1 MLRRLSFAACL
12 TVLALLS
19 ALRADAQL
27 PKPKED
33 VTKLTK
39 PTISYKSYDG
49 YEFRLMDLDGTND
62 RLWLGDGKARFSG
75 SLEWSPDGKRASLIM
90 FEDDGS
96 HTPYVIDLRTGDV
109 QNLRNAL
116 PNPKGKFSTPPT
128 WSPDGKARFS
138 GSLEWSPDGK
148 RASLIMFEDDGSHTP
163 YVIDLRTG
171 DVQNL
176 RNALPN
182 PKGKFSTPPTWSP
195 DGKWIAICDTWY
207 VTNVIVHGTL
217 YKVNVYNGKVVQL
230 TNTFWLDPVFP
241 SWSSDGKK
249 IAFCGYKEP
258 KVEGV
263 RSNMEIYTVNTDGSN
278 LVNITDHPEWDHLPV
293 WSPDGKK
300 IVFRSFRDNQ
310 DLEVAQ
316 SVGRVEL
323 YTINPDGSDLERLT
337 FNTGWDGVP
346 SWSPDSQWFV
356 HRAGP
361 IGPGPDDQ
369 KPEGIYLMRV
379 AAKESVLIKEMK
391 VRDPTWVL
399 AGESRFLSVDPAG
412 KKSAMGTDE
421 SGERR

>member
-1 MLRRLSFAACL
+1 MRRMSFIACASA
-12 TVLALLS
+12 ALLL
-19 ALRADAQL
+19 AGLLQAPAVQRL
-27 PKPKED
+27 PRPKED

-96 HTPYVIDLRTGDV
+96 HTPYVIDLRTGNAH
-109 QNLRNAL
+109 NLRDAL
-116 PNPKGKFSTPPT
+116 PAPKGKFT
-128 WSPDGKARFS
+128 
-138 GSLEWSPDGK
+138 
-148 RASLIMFEDDGSHTP
+148 
-163 YVIDLRTG
+163 
-171 DVQNL
+171 
-176 RNALPN
+176 
-182 PKGKFSTPPTWSP
+182 TPPTWSP
-195 DGKWIAICDTWY
+195 DGKWIAISDIWK
-207 VTNVIVHGTL
+207 VANVITHGTL
-217 YKVNVYNGKVVQL
+217 YKVNVHNGKVVQL
-230 TNTFWLDPVFP
+230 TNSPWLYPLFP

-263 RSNMEIYTVNTDGSN
+263 RSNSEIYVVNSDGSN
-278 LVNITDHPEWDHLPV
+278 LVNITDHPEWDDLPV

-310 DLEVAQ
+310 DLEVAR
-316 SVGRVEL
+316 SVGRAEL

-337 FNTGWDGVP
+337 FNTGWDGAP

-356 HRAGP
+356 YRAGP

-391 VRDPTWVL
+391 IRDPTWVR
-399 AGESRFLSVDPAG
+399 AGKSRFLSVNPAG
-412 KKSAMGTDE
+412 KKKSSMGTDQ
-421 SGERR
+421 SGRQR